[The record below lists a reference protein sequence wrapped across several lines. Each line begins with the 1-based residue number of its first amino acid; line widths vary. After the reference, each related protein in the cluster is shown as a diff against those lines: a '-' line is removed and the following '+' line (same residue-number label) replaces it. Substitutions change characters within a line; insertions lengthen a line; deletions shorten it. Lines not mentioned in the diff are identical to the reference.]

1 MKIKTNTLF
10 SKLIIRFILITIIS
24 ITLLGILML
33 YNFNNYL
40 FQQKEEEIIA
50 YSQRLSAFILRALEE
65 RNLAIVRNM
74 LEILAR
80 INNGQVWLINSQGI
94 LTLAYPA
101 DNNKIPVRYFRYREV
116 LSGEVVSQR
125 INLEYF
131 EEPMLLIGLPLDNAS
146 DIIEFGLLIFT
157 PVSGI
162 RKIVNQVIRLVAFSS
177 LLAVLMSI
185 LVAYNWSRALSNPL
199 KDISSF
205 ALILSS
211 GNFGQTI
218 NIEEK
223 GGIKELQDLA
233 KSINQMS
240 LTLQKTITDL
250 TEEKNKLK
258 YVLTGMEEGVLA
270 INQEQKI
277 ILINFSA
284 SSLFDSQENE
294 LTGKKLSEAINDKQI
309 IEMFKKVLS
318 SQLIYS
324 EELSLEN
331 EGIITR
337 LLVHL
342 TPIKIDDKL
351 WAVVALFQDITERW
365 RFEQLQREFVT
376 NVSHDLKTPLSS
388 IKGAAEVLLDEIVDT
403 PQKEKKYLKMIY
415 EESIR
420 LEKLVRE
427 ILTLEGIHNGSRQL
441 WQKEKIDVKK
451 LLENVTMIFNS
462 IIDHQQKVITIVKEF
477 PAENIYVRANRERL
491 KQVLLNLL
499 DNAYKFSSDQGIVKI
514 GCSTEGSRVKFWV
527 QDKGIGIPAGELEN
541 IWERFYK
548 IDKVRS
554 SAGKGSGLGLS
565 IVKQLVETQGGSVF
579 VESKLQLGSVFGF
592 YLDIAKK

>member
-1 MKIKTNTLF
+1 
-10 SKLIIRFILITIIS
+10 
-24 ITLLGILML
+24 ML

-223 GGIKELQDLA
+223 GGL
-233 KSINQMS
+233 
-240 LTLQKTITDL
+240 
-250 TEEKNKLK
+250 KN
-258 YVLTGMEEGVLA
+258 YR
-270 INQEQKI
+270 I
-277 ILINFSA
+277 
-284 SSLFDSQENE
+284 
-294 LTGKKLSEAINDKQI
+294 
-309 IEMFKKVLS
+309 
-318 SQLIYS
+318 
-324 EELSLEN
+324 
-331 EGIITR
+331 
-337 LLVHL
+337 
-342 TPIKIDDKL
+342 
-351 WAVVALFQDITERW
+351 
-365 RFEQLQREFVT
+365 
-376 NVSHDLKTPLSS
+376 
-388 IKGAAEVLLDEIVDT
+388 
-403 PQKEKKYLKMIY
+403 
-415 EESIR
+415 
-420 LEKLVRE
+420 
-427 ILTLEGIHNGSRQL
+427 
-441 WQKEKIDVKK
+441 
-451 LLENVTMIFNS
+451 
-462 IIDHQQKVITIVKEF
+462 
-477 PAENIYVRANRERL
+477 
-491 KQVLLNLL
+491 
-499 DNAYKFSSDQGIVKI
+499 
-514 GCSTEGSRVKFWV
+514 
-527 QDKGIGIPAGELEN
+527 
-541 IWERFYK
+541 
-548 IDKVRS
+548 
-554 SAGKGSGLGLS
+554 
-565 IVKQLVETQGGSVF
+565 
-579 VESKLQLGSVFGF
+579 
-592 YLDIAKK
+592 